1 MDWEIRA
8 MRAAD
13 LEAVSRIWLEGNLQ
27 AHGFVAEAYW
37 RGAFGAV
44 REALAQAAVTLAADA
59 RTGVVLGFVGMEGE
73 TAVAGLF
80 VDAAA
85 RGQGVGKAL
94 LDALKAAKPRL
105 SLQVYARNARALRF
119 YLREGFAVRAEGVDP
134 ETGEADL
141 TLVWERGAAP
151 A

>member
-44 REALAQAAVTLAADA
+44 REALAQAAVTVAADA

-73 TAVAGLF
+73 TAVAGLGMPQSATI
-80 VDAAA
+80 VLQTSDGQTLA
-85 RGQGVGKAL
+85 RWL
-94 LDALKAAKPRL
+94 LPDL
-105 SLQVYARNARALRF
+105 RA
-119 YLREGFAVRAEGVDP
+119 VMRANP
-134 ETGEADL
+134 EVAT
-141 TLVWERGAAP
+141 V
-151 A
+151 